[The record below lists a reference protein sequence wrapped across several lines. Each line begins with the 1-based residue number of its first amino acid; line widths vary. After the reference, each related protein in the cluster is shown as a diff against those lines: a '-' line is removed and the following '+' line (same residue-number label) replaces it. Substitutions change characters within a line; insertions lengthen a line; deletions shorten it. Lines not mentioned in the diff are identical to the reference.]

1 MSMTLRNHIYFWI
14 ATTVL
19 ILGVIWLLKGVLLPF
34 VLGAAIAYLL
44 EPVMEF
50 LSRKKLPRT
59 IGAFLILL
67 VFFSAVMLALAV
79 ITPVIYRQ
87 SIQLINAI
95 PGYAEQFWEL
105 GGPYIGW
112 LQEKFNN
119 GDFSDLQKTVQ
130 SHIGKALEI
139 STDVVTGL
147 ASGGS
152 ALVGTLSL
160 FVITPLVAFF
170 MMKEWN
176 HMTEWFDRQIPRHSY
191 DKIKGLLKEIDLKI
205 SGFIRGQ
212 FSVALVLGIIYATA
226 LYIAGLDFGLLIGFM
241 AGLLS
246 IIPLVGSTA
255 GLIVSVAVA
264 WFQAGT
270 WQFVAVIAAI
280 FMVGQ
285 FVEGN
290 ILTPRLLGKSVGL
303 HPLWILFSI
312 MAGGSL
318 FGLTGMFLAVPVTA
332 SIGVLTGFALDEYRK
347 SAYYRTA
354 EPEKKK
360 KTAKRKTTR
369 KQPAAT

>member
-1 MSMTLRNHIYFWI
+1 MTLKNHIYFWS
-14 ATTVL
+14 AAFVL
-19 ILGVIWLLKGVLLPF
+19 MLGALWLLKGVLLPF

-59 IGAFLILL
+59 IAAFLILL
-67 VFFSAVMLALAV
+67 IFFSTVMLALAI

-87 SIQLINAI
+87 SVLFIDAI
-95 PGYAEQFWEL
+95 PGYAEQLWDL

-119 GDFSDLQKTVQ
+119 GDFTDLQKAVQ
-130 SHIGKALEI
+130 NHIGKALEI
-139 STDVVTGL
+139 STNVAFGL
-147 ASGGS
+147 ASGGQ
-152 ALVGTLSL
+152 AFIGTLSFL
-160 FVITPLVAFF
+160 VITPLVAFF

-176 HMTEWFDRQIPRHSY
+176 RMTEWFDRQIPRHSY
-191 DKIKGLLKEIDLKI
+191 DQITGLLKEIDLKI

-212 FSVALVLGIIYATA
+212 FSVALTLGVIYATA
-226 LYIAGLDFGLLIGFM
+226 LFFADLDFGLLIGLM

-255 GLIVSVAVA
+255 GLLVSVAVA
-264 WFQAGT
+264 WFQEGT
-270 WQFVAVIAAI
+270 WQFVAIIAAI

-347 SAYYRTA
+347 SSYYKTA
-354 EPEKKK
+354 EPKKK
-360 KTAKRKTTR
+360 KKPAKRKTTT